1 MTRIKTWHRFA
12 GIRLRILLGLMLC
25 VLPCAANPA
34 NSTDP
39 SGTIVI
45 ADEWC
50 QNGILDGFSEEE
62 ILFIQFDKNG
72 VLNADLLDLCP
83 SNSSNFADLRAL
95 AHSEYKIIAQGA
107 TEVEKKEGIY
117 IMGDD
122 FDSHNKGETLMPNI
136 EGAESPDNDVHVY
149 TSIHLSEM
157 KRATNL
163 AHELYGHAIFFLEGK
178 DSTHPMK
185 NGYEQDD
192 DGQWVITLT
201 RTNEPL
207 ENKIKASVT
216 EARGNYLKRKHIL
229 P

>member
-1 MTRIKTWHRFA
+1 MTRIKAWHGFA

-163 AHELYGHAIFFLEGK
+163 AHELYGHAASFIKGKKAVHERVVTQCGGEDGGGEGEMEEMEEE
-178 DSTHPMK
+178 T
-185 NGYEQDD
+185 E
-192 DGQWVITLT
+192 
-201 RTNEPL
+201 
-207 ENKIKASVT
+207 VT
-216 EARGNYLKRKHIL
+216 
-229 P
+229 

>member
-1 MTRIKTWHRFA
+1 MTRIKAWHKFTNC
-12 GIRLRILLGLMLC
+12 RLRILLGLMLC

-34 NSTDP
+34 NSIVP
-39 SGTIVI
+39 SGMIVI

-136 EGAESPDNDVHVY
+136 KGAESPDNDVHVY

-163 AHELYGHAIFFLEGK
+163 AHELYAHASFFIKGEIPVHYSTKKHYYLEKG
-178 DSTHPMK
+178 
-185 NGYEQDD
+185 EL
-192 DGQWVITLT
+192 VITPIPCNVLLEV
-201 RTNEPL
+201 RAKRAEP
-207 ENKIKASVT
+207 
-216 EARGNYLKRKHIL
+216 EAANNFFKLIL
-229 P
+229 